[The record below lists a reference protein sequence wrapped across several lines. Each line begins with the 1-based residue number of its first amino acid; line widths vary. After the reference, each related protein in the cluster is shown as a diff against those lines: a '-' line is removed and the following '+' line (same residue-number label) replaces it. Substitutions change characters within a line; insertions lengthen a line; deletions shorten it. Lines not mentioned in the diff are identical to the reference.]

1 MATIPPTELPP
12 EPSQPGQ
19 PDAPPPEVG
28 PNAPDVDIP
37 SPGSE
42 PGGEPFQ
49 PID

>member
-1 MATIPPTELPP
+1 MATTPPTELPP
-12 EPSQPGQ
+12 QPSQPAQ
-19 PDAPPPEVG
+19 PDPVPPEVG

-37 SPGSE
+37 SPGE